1 MQASAIRRVRGR
13 VAVLKA
19 LAHPVR
25 VQLIEQLSRGERCVC
40 EIHAIV
46 GSDLTTVSK
55 HLSVLKSAGLVS
67 DERRGQQ
74 VFYTLLVPCLNS
86 FVECVDAVVSRRL
99 SEALEARGMTL
110 EATKR

>member
-40 EIHAIV
+40 ELHEIA
-46 GSDLTTVSK
+46 GGDFSTVSK
-55 HLSVLKSAGLVS
+55 HLSQLRQAGLL
-67 DERRGQQ
+67 EMEKRGLK
-74 VFYTLLVPCLNS
+74 VFYRLRNRCVLRLLACA
-86 FVECVDAVVSRRL
+86 D
-99 SEALEARGMTL
+99 EAAKTAPQEVHR
-110 EATKR
+110 

>member
-40 EIHAIV
+40 ELHETA
-46 GSDLTTVSK
+46 GGDFSTVSK
-55 HLSVLKSAGLVS
+55 HLAQLRQAGLL
-67 DERRGQQ
+67 EMEKRGLK
-74 VFYTLLVPCLNS
+74 VFYRLRNRCVLRLLACA
-86 FVECVDAVVSRRL
+86 E
-99 SEALEARGMTL
+99 EAARTAAK
-110 EATKR
+110 EVHR